1 MPVDYSKFDAI
12 EDSDEEKTKA
22 DDTKI
27 TKAANTPIKHVK
39 CNSCGDTEAVLKAC
53 QRCKKV
59 AYCGARCQRDD
70 WRFHKRVC
78 CPPKD
83 SKPKEA
89 KPKPPRKTPPKP
101 SVIESS
107 EDDDNEPI
115 TWYKHRETKLP
126 DSNVQH
132 VKLPSTPSEENLSRK
147 DSAGSVWNTAG
158 TWEERDV
165 LSKVKERVES
175 VVRGVPQ
182 RDFGS
187 GVVQV
192 DRVKGVTGDASV
204 GVIRGKARQFL
215 DVKIEVAFRV
225 KIGGDDRAGYK
236 GTLTLK
242 DYSADAA
249 SETVD
254 VEVKFTD
261 VNRVPAHLR
270 DAVRGALGRTGAV
283 EAGAAGTFSSDVV
296 AALAAHLLPALKD
309 L

>member
-12 EDSDEEKTKA
+12 EDSDEEKDKK
-22 DDTKI
+22 DDKKI
-27 TKAANTPIKHVK
+27 KKAASTPIKHVK
-39 CNSCGDTEAVLKAC
+39 CANCGDTEAVLKAC

-83 SKPKEA
+83 SKKKEPPA
-89 KPKPPRKTPPKP
+89 KPKPPRKTTPAK
-101 SVIESS
+101 VESS
-107 EDDDNEPI
+107 DDDDDDEPL

-132 VKLPSTPSEENLSRK
+132 VRLPSEENLNRK
-147 DSAGSVWNTAG
+147 DSAGSAWNAAG

-165 LSKVKERVES
+165 LPKVRERIET
-175 VVRGVPQ
+175 VVKRVSD

-187 GVVQV
+187 GVISV
-192 DRVKGVTGDASV
+192 DRVKSVTGDASV

-225 KIGGDDRAGYK
+225 RVGGDESAYK
-236 GTLTLK
+236 GTLILK

-249 SETVD
+249 TEPVD
-254 VEVKFTD
+254 VEVKFSD
-261 VNRVPAHLR
+261 AARVPAHLR
-270 DAVRGALGRTGAV
+270 DAVRGALGHTGAV
-283 EAGAAGTFSSDVV
+283 EAGAAGTFARDVV
-296 AALAAHLLPALKD
+296 GALAAELLPGLKD

>member
-1 MPVDYSKFDAI
+1 M
-12 EDSDEEKTKA
+12 
-22 DDTKI
+22 
-27 TKAANTPIKHVK
+27 
-39 CNSCGDTEAVLKAC
+39 
-53 QRCKKV
+53 
-59 AYCGARCQRDD
+59 
-70 WRFHKRVC
+70 
-78 CPPKD
+78 
-83 SKPKEA
+83 
-89 KPKPPRKTPPKP
+89 
-101 SVIESS
+101 
-107 EDDDNEPI
+107 
-115 TWYKHRETKLP
+115 
-126 DSNVQH
+126 
-132 VKLPSTPSEENLSRK
+132 SRK
-147 DSAGSVWNTAG
+147 DSAGSAWNTAG

-165 LSKVKERVES
+165 LIKVKERVET
-175 VVRGVPQ
+175 VVRGVPA

-187 GVVQV
+187 GIIQV
-192 DRVKGVTGDASV
+192 DRVKSVTGDASV

-225 KIGGDDRAGYK
+225 KIGGDDKTGYK

-249 SETVD
+249 SEAVD

-283 EAGAAGTFSSDVV
+283 EAGVAGTFSSDVV